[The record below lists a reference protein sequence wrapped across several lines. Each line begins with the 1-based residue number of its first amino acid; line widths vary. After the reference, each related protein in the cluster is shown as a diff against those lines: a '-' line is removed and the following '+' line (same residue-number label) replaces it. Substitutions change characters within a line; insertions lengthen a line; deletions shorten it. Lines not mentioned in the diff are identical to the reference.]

1 MYEKYL
7 HDLILVLNDLSP
19 PWMSEA
25 LTDYIIIY
33 ALKKKKYL
41 ELLIISCRHII
52 QLKVFY
58 EFLDDKNCVCDIFLK
73 GSVFL
78 NI

>member
-1 MYEKYL
+1 MISLLPECLKHL
-7 HDLILVLNDLSP
+7 LTILSFMHL
-19 PWMSEA
+19 
-25 LTDYIIIY
+25 
-33 ALKKKKYL
+33 KKKYL
-41 ELLIISCRHII
+41 ELFIVSCRHII

-73 GSVFL
+73 GSVYL